1 MVAHPSPPSAVLC
14 KRIQKNRP
22 SKLDGFFVPF
32 CGEGGIRTPGR
43 FHVNSFQD
51 CRNRPLYHL
60 SNPICYTYSFKRSA
74 KISIISQPTKSHAFN
89 LKGAESTSKC
99 NTRQN
104 YNKSLKNSSFGVEKF
119 SFSLGLLFIFSWTE
133 CMNSSVSS
141 LKSVPFGMYCRISLL
156 AFSMAPFCQKA

>member
-1 MVAHPSPPSAVLC
+1 MGGNRQQVKNDNGYPQRYPLTDLIQLKPDSAGDADARLYPVRCHTTRHYTFSLYRILLIIKMLYFC
-14 KRIQKNRP
+14 KNVR
-22 SKLDGFFVPF
+22 
-32 CGEGGIRTPGR
+32 
-43 FHVNSFQD
+43 
-51 CRNRPLYHL
+51 
-60 SNPICYTYSFKRSA
+60 RSDFP
-74 KISIISQPTKSHAFN
+74 QNTAFWDA
-89 LKGAESTSKC
+89 AESTSKC

-156 AFSMAPFCQKA
+156 AFSMAPFCQEA